1 MFHKFLGFL
10 SAVGELSALWYGT
23 VSESI
28 WFPMI
33 WGSKVVY
40 LQRSSLE
47 LDISAFE
54 NENIALA
61 QNIRNQ
67 IFSDPALYPRSKGN

>member
-1 MFHKFLGFL
+1 M
-10 SAVGELSALWYGT
+10 
-23 VSESI
+23 
-28 WFPMI
+28 
-33 WGSKVVY
+33 VY